1 MDVKRRIRETF
12 SQQGIDRIICGG
24 LWPQIGLLVSVIVVV
39 LLFAGLWALLLRVN
53 LNTSDGFW
61 DNIWAIYNNF
71 VDSGNQ
77 IVENEVG
84 NRFFAFFVS
93 LFGSVLMGGVLIST
107 VSNIIE
113 RRVER
118 VRKGEMNYK
127 DIRDHYVVIGYS
139 EVTCTLINRL
149 LERTTAGGE
158 CHTVILMTSQPIDAV
173 RAKINTRLDKCKEK
187 FLKLYFGESDSI
199 EDLSR
204 LNLDVVKEV
213 YVLGDQNDFGRDS
226 KNITS
231 VKLICQLRGE
241 GHELLPVYVQ
251 IDRIPSYSNIQKLS
265 LPKEYLYYTKKQEN
279 GKSDRLTE
287 EKGEAKAAD
296 KAVGKQVIVFRPFNF
311 YENWARRLWSL
322 YALEDTESPYAPLDY
337 VPINKDSKQ
346 YVHLV
351 IVGFNRMGRALLLE
365 ALRICHYPNYDES
378 LPDDQRIKTKITV
391 VDKNMHCLL
400 DYFRTQ
406 YPYIE
411 SQIKD
416 IDIDFQDRDICNP
429 ELREQLAKAACDP
442 NQLLTVAITIKEPDL
457 SLSVGLN
464 LPVNMYKC
472 KARIL
477 IRQELLQGLGDLIRF
492 DSEVKSVD
500 EGKEKRKNRFEYVH
514 IFGMLDKG
522 LNMEMLN
529 DTIPMFINENYNRKG
544 FISDLY
550 RAYTENNN
558 VEYRALE
565 ETAKQHWF
573 ELQEVMR
580 WSNRYQVD
588 IYRTYLRS
596 MGYDLKKSTPGVHK
610 DFRLSLCDDCLKRF
624 MQTEHLRWNAER
636 TIAGYKEGE
645 EKDTVYK
652 IHPHIRPY
660 CELSKEVQE
669 KDGQVIDALPKL
681 LQMAGYDR
689 L

>member
-213 YVLGDQNDFGRDS
+213 YVLGDQNDFGRD
-226 KNITS
+226 
-231 VKLICQLRGE
+231 
-241 GHELLPVYVQ
+241 
-251 IDRIPSYSNIQKLS
+251 LS
-265 LPKEYLYYTKKQEN
+265 
-279 GKSDRLTE
+279 GS
-287 EKGEAKAAD
+287 
-296 KAVGKQVIVFRPFNF
+296 
-311 YENWARRLWSL
+311 S
-322 YALEDTESPYAPLDY
+322 
-337 VPINKDSKQ
+337 
-346 YVHLV
+346 
-351 IVGFNRMGRALLLE
+351 
-365 ALRICHYPNYDES
+365 
-378 LPDDQRIKTKITV
+378 
-391 VDKNMHCLL
+391 
-400 DYFRTQ
+400 
-406 YPYIE
+406 
-411 SQIKD
+411 
-416 IDIDFQDRDICNP
+416 
-429 ELREQLAKAACDP
+429 
-442 NQLLTVAITIKEPDL
+442 
-457 SLSVGLN
+457 
-464 LPVNMYKC
+464 
-472 KARIL
+472 
-477 IRQELLQGLGDLIRF
+477 
-492 DSEVKSVD
+492 
-500 EGKEKRKNRFEYVH
+500 
-514 IFGMLDKG
+514 
-522 LNMEMLN
+522 
-529 DTIPMFINENYNRKG
+529 
-544 FISDLY
+544 
-550 RAYTENNN
+550 
-558 VEYRALE
+558 
-565 ETAKQHWF
+565 
-573 ELQEVMR
+573 
-580 WSNRYQVD
+580 
-588 IYRTYLRS
+588 
-596 MGYDLKKSTPGVHK
+596 
-610 DFRLSLCDDCLKRF
+610 
-624 MQTEHLRWNAER
+624 
-636 TIAGYKEGE
+636 
-645 EKDTVYK
+645 
-652 IHPHIRPY
+652 
-660 CELSKEVQE
+660 
-669 KDGQVIDALPKL
+669 
-681 LQMAGYDR
+681 
-689 L
+689 